1 MGGAGYQRLAG
12 YVLNVKREH
21 QPIGI
26 DSLGT
31 NTRAWRRLAAI
42 RDSIERLREHP
53 CRWAVGQHAGVRAA
67 LRGWLPGYRA
77 LYEIIP
83 DTGRAC
89 SLWTPVR
96 PILSCAAG
104 SLCPEITG
112 NAVAAPGRGDFCD
125 GCPWIPPDWPGTI
138 ACRLGT
144 FAMGQAKKTR
154 ASRHLST
161 GFLRGN

>member
-1 MGGAGYQRLAG
+1 VIAKRMGGAGYQRLAG

-53 CRWAVGQHAGVRAA
+53 CRWVVGQHAGVRAA

-83 DTGRAC
+83 DN
-89 SLWTPVR
+89 R
-96 PILSCAAG
+96 P
-104 SLCPEITG
+104 
-112 NAVAAPGRGDFCD
+112 
-125 GCPWIPPDWPGTI
+125 
-138 ACRLGT
+138 RLLPLD
-144 FAMGQAKKTR
+144 AGQAHPELR
-154 ASRHLST
+154 C
-161 GFLRGN
+161 GFVMPGDNR